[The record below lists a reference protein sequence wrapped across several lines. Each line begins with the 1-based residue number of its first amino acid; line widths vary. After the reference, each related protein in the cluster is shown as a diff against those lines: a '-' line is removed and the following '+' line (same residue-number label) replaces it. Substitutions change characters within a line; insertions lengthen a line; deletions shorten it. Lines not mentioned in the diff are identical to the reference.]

1 MGTLL
6 LASAGATEAVAA
18 AATTA
23 MLPSRKMRRPTLLFG
38 VPGPPRHVIGVKRKA
53 EVKPITKNMVK
64 SFIVECNNWELVVR
78 ITTLDDGD
86 EPEMIV
92 L

>member
-18 AATTA
+18 AAMTA
-23 MLPSRKMRRPTLLFG
+23 MLPSRKMRRPALLLC
-38 VPGPPRHVIGVKRKA
+38 VSDPRHVIGVKRKA
-53 EVKPITKNMVK
+53 EVKSITKNMVK

-78 ITTLDDGD
+78 ITIVKHGD
-86 EPEMIV
+86 EPDIKV